1 MNDSQKDSLKLF
13 YYGDLSQP
21 LRKEV
26 KGFAEQRVVVSGY
39 WPNMLHFT
47 FSDVFVNKLFTAHH
61 MPEINNGV
69 DQTTVTRV
77 LQASLTPG
85 TILV

>member
-1 MNDSQKDSLKLF
+1 MKDSQKDSLEVIL
-13 YYGDLSQP
+13 
-21 LRKEV
+21 LRWPVTTFAKEV
-26 KGFAEQRVVVSGY
+26 KGFAERRVVVSGY

-47 FSDVFVNKLFTAHH
+47 FFDVFVNKLFTAHH
-61 MPEINNGV
+61 MPEINNRV

-77 LQASLTPG
+77 LQASLKPG